1 MEATEEGEREARMI
15 QEVLSL
21 WSEKE
26 LIPQRLRCL
35 LKLSFL
41 NEYLKYY

>member
-1 MEATEEGEREARMI
+1 MEAIEEGKREARMI
-15 QEVLSL
+15 QEALSL
-21 WSEKE
+21 WSKKE

-41 NEYLKYY
+41 NEY